1 MHPIS
6 QLIIK
11 YNRGE
16 ITPEET
22 TELLNWVAESP
33 GRQELFA
40 SLTEAV
46 PLQEQLRSYMGYE
59 EGPLLER
66 LTRLKKEDMSSGDA
80 PLAEGGRVEGRTSAI
95 GSIEMRTKA
104 SIGGRRRWFLAAAA
118 VVLFVVGTG
127 AYLLLLRRPDHTIAR
142 QQPVHPVNDVAPGGN
157 KAILTLAGGR
167 QIVLDSAADGL
178 LAQQGTVSVQKLDD
192 GQLAYSSAN
201 EHEKP
206 TNIGNNVLSTPRGG
220 QYKLRLPDGTRIW
233 LNSAS
238 SITYPVAFGRAE
250 RSVTIS
256 GEAYFEVAPD
266 PRKPFLVRVN
276 DLDVKVLGTSFNI
289 NAYGDEPGINTTLLQ
304 GGVAVSRR
312 GGRVV
317 LKPGQQARATNGA
330 ATVNG
335 GVTISQAVDLEQVM
349 AWKNG
354 LFKFSGTSLSEIMRQ
369 VQRWYDVD
377 VVFAG
382 ETEKMTFSGRM
393 PRREYVSQVLKML
406 EETGAA
412 HFTIEG
418 RTIKITP

>member
-11 YNRGE
+11 YNRRE

-46 PLQEQLRSYMGYE
+46 PLQEQLKSYMGYE

-66 LTRLKKEDMSSGDA
+66 LNRLKKEDMSSGYA
-80 PLAEGGRVEGRTSAI
+80 PLTEGSRIEGRTNI
-95 GSIEMRTKA
+95 GDSIEIGTRA
-104 SIGGRRRWFLAAAA
+104 GIGGRRRWILAAAA
-118 VVLFVVGTG
+118 VLLFVVGTG
-127 AYLLLLRRPDHTIAR
+127 TYLLLLRRPDHTTAR
-142 QQPVHPVNDVAPGGN
+142 QQPVRPVNDVAPGGN

-167 QIVLDSAADGL
+167 RIVLDSAANGL
-178 LAQQGTVSVQKLDD
+178 LAEQGMVSVQKLDD
-192 GQLAYSSAN
+192 GRLAYSPTN

-206 TNIGNNVLSTPRGG
+206 TDIAYNVLSTPRGG
-220 QYKLRLPDGTRIW
+220 QYNVRLPDGTQVW
-233 LNSAS
+233 LNAAS
-238 SITYPVAFGRAE
+238 SITYPTAFAGKE

-289 NAYGDEPGINTTLLQ
+289 NGYGDEPGINTTLLQ

-312 GGRVV
+312 GRLVV
-317 LKPGQQARATNGA
+317 LKPGQQARATNGP

-335 GVTISQAVDLEQVM
+335 GLSVSKAVDIEQVM

-377 VVFAG
+377 VVYEG
-382 ETEKMTFSGRM
+382 GMEKMTFSGGM

-406 EETGAA
+406 EETGGA